1 MNDSIIQKQLA
12 AVTSLTLS
20 LTQFMIAVEGHVTD
34 VAEHVLALT
43 PDKPGVIAL
52 LSQIEQTQ
60 ARLSE
65 LKASAETV
73 SRELL
78 SSGLM

>member
-1 MNDSIIQKQLA
+1 MNESIIRKQLA

-20 LTQFMIAVEGHVTD
+20 LTQLMAAAEGHVT
-34 VAEHVLALT
+34 VLAEHVLKLS

-65 LKASAETV
+65 LRASAETV
-73 SRELL
+73 SREMLA
-78 SSGLM
+78 SGLA